1 MSGEQFSTIHGD
13 LMTEVTINRDAKV
26 RGGSMMGG
34 YSTSDKTN
42 DAFVKTSHV
51 MAKSRS
57 DLTEQV
63 HLLSSCV
70 HEELSPGSRKHHD
83 KIVTDMKE
91 KVLDYC
97 DPFLNT
103 SARHLRTGVEI
114 DVNIVSDLLSSTE
127 IGNEMFT
134 EFVEE
139 KIKAPEE

>member
-1 MSGEQFSTIHGD
+1 MSGEPFSTTHGD

-42 DAFVKTSHV
+42 DAFVKKSHV

-57 DLTEQV
+57 KLTEQV
-63 HLLSSCV
+63 HLHSSCV
-70 HEELSPGSRKHHD
+70 HQELSPGSRKYND
-83 KIVTDMKE
+83 NIVTDMKE

-97 DPFLNT
+97 NPFLNT
-103 SARHLRTGVEI
+103 SARHLKTGVET

-127 IGNEMFT
+127 IENEMFT
-134 EFVEE
+134 ELKERE
-139 KIKAPEE
+139 NEST